1 MCFKINRLTLKH
13 NINRMNPLKKLSK
26 IFLIFFFSL
35 VGTKSSVA
43 QISDS
48 TQNIRAIS
56 SMLDSLVTLN
66 HVVRFNCLDAN
77 CFNSSMANTG
87 VIPYFSDEEYI
98 ARMSKISCPIPLS
111 YNRYVKDFID
121 LYAYKRRALTQRV
134 MGLSSLY
141 FPMYEEVLDKEGLPL
156 EFKYL
161 SIIESALNPV
171 AVSRVGATGLWQF
184 MYSTGIIYD
193 LKVNS
198 FTDDRRDPVKSTHAA
213 CKYFKDMYSIYGDW
227 LLVIASYNC
236 GAGNVNKAIK
246 RSGGKKNFWEIM
258 QYLPA
263 ETRSY
268 VPAFIAVTYVMNYS
282 RDHNLYPITPAYS
295 YFQVDTINVTK
306 QVNFNVLANQI
317 DLPLDV
323 ISFLNP
329 IYKKNYIPDTEESY
343 TLRLPTNKIALYM
356 AKEEQIIASSIPPP
370 KPVMPIA
377 VKVVIKDSA
386 STDSSLAIQ
395 QIDSTN
401 AVAQTVEVVKTQYKF
416 VEKKVVKT
424 HIVRKNESVTS
435 VAALYKMS
443 VAELKRINRLKTN
456 LLLKGQRL
464 TVNTSVKTKVPVE
477 NSSVTIKQKSI
488 SNTSTDIVT
497 ATAVK
502 DSSGKA
508 LIVDA
513 KTDSIAVNMAKT
525 NPAPPVVTPKY
536 IYYLVQPGDTLWN
549 IARRYNGVTIEMIK
563 NINNLRSS
571 ELKIGTKL
579 KVLVNG

>member
-1 MCFKINRLTLKH
+1 M
-13 NINRMNPLKKLSK
+13 
-26 IFLIFFFSL
+26 
-35 VGTKSSVA
+35 GTKSSVA
-43 QISDS
+43 QVSDS
-48 TQNIRAIS
+48 TQNITAIS

-77 CFNSSMANTG
+77 CFNASMANTG
-87 VIPYFSDEEYI
+87 VIPYFSEDEYI

-134 MGLSSLY
+134 MGLSNLY

-198 FTDDRRDPVKSTHAA
+198 FTDDRRDPVKSTYAA

-282 RDHNLYPITPAYS
+282 REHNLYPITPAYS

-329 IYKKNYIPDTEESY
+329 IYKKNYIPDTEERY

-356 AKEEQIIASSIPPP
+356 AKEEQILALSTPAP
-370 KPVMPIA
+370 KPVMPA
-377 VKVVIKDSA
+377 VAKVVVRDTSSTDTTA
-386 STDSSLAIQ
+386 VAQQTDSSGVNTAELP
-395 QIDSTN
+395 
-401 AVAQTVEVVKTQYKF
+401 EVKTQYKF
-416 VEKKVVKT
+416 VDKKVVKT
-424 HIVRKNESVTS
+424 HIVRKNESVAS
-435 VAALYKMS
+435 VAAIYNMS
-443 VAELKRINRLKTN
+443 TAELKRINRLKSN
-456 LLLKGQRL
+456 KLLKGQKL
-464 TVNTSVKTKVPVE
+464 SVNTTVKVKVPIE
-477 NSSVTIKQKSI
+477 NNNNQANNKSNSSVATETGSKSA
-488 SNTSTDIVT
+488 N
-497 ATAVK
+497 
-502 DSSGKA
+502 
-508 LIVDA
+508 
-513 KTDSIAVNMAKT
+513 
-525 NPAPPVVTPKY
+525 VVTQADTTITDNANTNTTNQVKQPKY
-536 IYYLVQPGDTLWN
+536 VYHLVQPGDTLWN
-549 IARRYNGVTIEMIK
+549 IAKRYNGVTIEMIK

-571 ELKIGTKL
+571 QLKVGTKL
-579 KVLVNG
+579 KVLVSG

>member
-1 MCFKINRLTLKH
+1 
-13 NINRMNPLKKLSK
+13 MNPLKKLSK
-26 IFLIFFFSL
+26 IFLIFFFCL
-35 VGTKSSVA
+35 MGIKTSVA
-43 QISDS
+43 QVSDS
-48 TQNIRAIS
+48 TQNITAIS

-77 CFNSSMANTG
+77 CFNASMANTG

-98 ARMSKISCPIPLS
+98 SRMSKISCPIPLS

-198 FTDDRRDPVKSTHAA
+198 FTDDRRDPVKSTYAA

-258 QYLPA
+258 QFLPA

-282 RDHNLYPITPAYS
+282 REHNLYPITPAYS

-329 IYKKNYIPDTEESY
+329 IYKKNYIPDTEERY

-356 AKEEQIIASSIPPP
+356 AKEEQILALSTPPP
-370 KPVMPIA
+370 KPVMPVVA
-377 VKVVIKDSA
+377 KVVVRDSS
-386 STDSSLAIQ
+386 STDS
-395 QIDSTN
+395 T
-401 AVAQTVEVVKTQYKF
+401 AVAQQTDSSGVNTAEQPEVKTQYKF

-424 HIVRKNESVTS
+424 HIVRKNESVAS
-435 VAALYKMS
+435 VAAIYNMS
-443 VAELKRINRLKTN
+443 AAELKRINRLKSN
-456 LLLKGQRL
+456 KLLKGQRL
-464 TVNTSVKTKVPVE
+464 SVNTTVKVKVPIE
-477 NSSVTIKQKSI
+477 NNNNQANNKPKSTQNSSVVDSVTNSKSANTVMQADTTITDNTNKNTINQVKQ
-488 SNTSTDIVT
+488 
-497 ATAVK
+497 
-502 DSSGKA
+502 
-508 LIVDA
+508 
-513 KTDSIAVNMAKT
+513 
-525 NPAPPVVTPKY
+525 PKY
-536 IYYLVQPGDTLWN
+536 VYHLVQPGDTLWN
-549 IARRYNGVTIEMIK
+549 ISKRYNGVSIEMIK

-571 ELKIGTKL
+571 ELKVGTKL
-579 KVLVNG
+579 KVLVSG

>member
-1 MCFKINRLTLKH
+1 
-13 NINRMNPLKKLSK
+13 
-26 IFLIFFFSL
+26 
-35 VGTKSSVA
+35 
-43 QISDS
+43 
-48 TQNIRAIS
+48 
-56 SMLDSLVTLN
+56 MLDSLVTLN

-77 CFNSSMANTG
+77 CFNASMANTG

-134 MGLSSLY
+134 MGLSNLY

-198 FTDDRRDPVKSTHAA
+198 FTDDRRDPVKSTYAA

-282 RDHNLYPITPAYS
+282 REHNLYPITPAYS

-329 IYKKNYIPDTEESY
+329 IYKKNYIPDTEERY

-356 AKEEQIIASSIPPP
+356 AKEEQILALSTPPP
-370 KPVMPIA
+370 KPVMPVVARVVVRDTSSTDTTA
-377 VKVVIKDSA
+377 VA
-386 STDSSLAIQ
+386 QQTDSSGV
-395 QIDSTN
+395 N
-401 AVAQTVEVVKTQYKF
+401 TVEQPEVKTQYKF
-416 VEKKVVKT
+416 VDKKVVKT
-424 HIVRKNESVTS
+424 HIVRKNESVAS
-435 VAALYKMS
+435 VAAIYNMS
-443 VAELKRINRLKTN
+443 AAELKRLNRLKSN
-456 LLLKGQRL
+456 KLLKGQRL
-464 TVNTSVKTKVPVE
+464 SVNTTVKVKVPIE
-477 NSSVTIKQKSI
+477 NNNQANNKSNSAQNNSEIANESSLKSA
-488 SNTSTDIVT
+488 N
-497 ATAVK
+497 
-502 DSSGKA
+502 
-508 LIVDA
+508 
-513 KTDSIAVNMAKT
+513 
-525 NPAPPVVTPKY
+525 VVTQADTTNTDNANTNTTNQVKQPKY
-536 IYYLVQPGDTLWN
+536 VYHLVQPGDTLWN
-549 IARRYNGVTIEMIK
+549 IAKRYNGVTIEMIK

-571 ELKIGTKL
+571 QLKVGTKL
-579 KVLVNG
+579 KVLVSG

>member
-1 MCFKINRLTLKH
+1 MSSKIKRLTTKH
-13 NINRMNPLKKLSK
+13 NLKRMNSLKKLSK
-26 IFLIFFFSL
+26 IFLIFFFCL
-35 VGTKSSVA
+35 MGIKSSVA
-43 QISDS
+43 QVNDS
-48 TQNIRAIS
+48 TQNITAIS

-77 CFNSSMANTG
+77 CFNASMANTG

-98 ARMSKISCPIPLS
+98 SRMSKISCPIPLS

-198 FTDDRRDPVKSTHAA
+198 FTDDRRDPVKSTYAA

-258 QYLPA
+258 QFLPA

-282 RDHNLYPITPAYS
+282 REHNLYPITPAYS

-329 IYKKNYIPDTEESY
+329 IYKKNYIPDTEERY

-356 AKEEQIIASSIPPP
+356 AKEEQILALSTPPP
-370 KPVMPIA
+370 KPVMPVVA
-377 VKVVIKDSA
+377 KVVVRDSS
-386 STDSSLAIQ
+386 STDS
-395 QIDSTN
+395 T
-401 AVAQTVEVVKTQYKF
+401 AVAQQTDSSGVNTAEQPEVKTQYKF

-424 HIVRKNESVTS
+424 HIVRKNESVAS
-435 VAALYKMS
+435 VAAIYNMS
-443 VAELKRINRLKTN
+443 AAELKRINRLKSN
-456 LLLKGQRL
+456 KLLKGQRL
-464 TVNTSVKTKVPVE
+464 SVNTTVKVKVPIE
-477 NSSVTIKQKSI
+477 NNNNQANNKPKSTQNSSVVDSVTNSKSANTVMQADTTITDNTNKNTINQVKQ
-488 SNTSTDIVT
+488 
-497 ATAVK
+497 
-502 DSSGKA
+502 
-508 LIVDA
+508 
-513 KTDSIAVNMAKT
+513 
-525 NPAPPVVTPKY
+525 PKY
-536 IYYLVQPGDTLWN
+536 VYHLVQPGDTLWN
-549 IARRYNGVTIEMIK
+549 ISKRYNGVSIEMIK

-571 ELKIGTKL
+571 QLKVGTKL
-579 KVLVNG
+579 KVLVSG

>member
-1 MCFKINRLTLKH
+1 MGKT
-13 NINRMNPLKKLSK
+13 
-26 IFLIFFFSL
+26 
-35 VGTKSSVA
+35 SSIA
-43 QISDS
+43 QVTDS
-48 TQNIRAIS
+48 TQNITAIS

-87 VIPYFSDEEYI
+87 VIPYFSDEEYT
-98 ARMSKISCPIPLS
+98 ARMAKISCPIPLS

-121 LYAYKRRALTQRV
+121 LYAYRRRALTQRV
-134 MGLSSLY
+134 MGLSNLY
-141 FPMYEEVLDKEGLPL
+141 FPMYEEILDKEGLPL

-184 MYSTGIIYD
+184 MYSTGILYD

-198 FTDDRRDPVKSTHAA
+198 FTDDRRDPVKSTYAA
-213 CKYFKDMYSIYGDW
+213 CKYFKDMYAIYGDW

-268 VPAFIAVTYVMNYS
+268 VPAFIAVAYVMNYS
-282 RDHNLYPITPAYS
+282 REHNLYPITPAYS

-306 QVNFNVLANQI
+306 QVNFNVIASQI

-356 AKEEQIIASSIPPP
+356 AKEEQILALSTPPP
-370 KPVMPIA
+370 KPVMQVIA
-377 VKVVIKDSA
+377 RTVVQDTS
-386 STDSSLAIQ
+386 STDSAGVAVQ
-395 QIDSTN
+395 VDSANTN
-401 AVAQTVEVVKTQYKF
+401 NTVQVARTEYKY
-416 VEKKVVKT
+416 VEKKVVKV
-424 HIVRKNESVTS
+424 HVVRKNESVAS
-435 VAALYKMS
+435 VASDYGMT
-443 VAELKRINRLKTN
+443 VTELKRLNRLRSNN
-456 LLLKGQRL
+456 LQRGQRISVNTTIRIKVPIENSSIASKPKTTSTNSNSTETSVNDTSL
-464 TVNTSVKTKVPVE
+464 KTATTEIKSDSIADNSPQVNTSTPVK
-477 NSSVTIKQKSI
+477 
-488 SNTSTDIVT
+488 
-497 ATAVK
+497 
-502 DSSGKA
+502 
-508 LIVDA
+508 
-513 KTDSIAVNMAKT
+513 
-525 NPAPPVVTPKY
+525 TPKY
-536 IYYLVQPGDTLWN
+536 VYHLVQPGDTLWN

-571 ELKIGTKL
+571 ELKVGTKL
-579 KVLVNG
+579 KVLVSG

>member
-1 MCFKINRLTLKH
+1 M
-13 NINRMNPLKKLSK
+13 
-26 IFLIFFFSL
+26 
-35 VGTKSSVA
+35 GTKSSVA
-43 QISDS
+43 QVSDS
-48 TQNIRAIS
+48 TQNITAIS

-77 CFNSSMANTG
+77 CFNASMANTG

-134 MGLSSLY
+134 MGLSNLY

-198 FTDDRRDPVKSTHAA
+198 FTDDRRDPVKSTYAA
-213 CKYFKDMYSIYGDW
+213 CKYFKDMYAIYGDW

-258 QYLPA
+258 QFLPA

-282 RDHNLYPITPAYS
+282 REHNLYPITPAYS

-306 QVNFNVLANQI
+306 QVNFNVLASQI

-329 IYKKNYIPDTEESY
+329 IYKKNYIPDTEERY

-356 AKEEQIIASSIPPP
+356 AKEEQILALSTPPP
-370 KPVMPIA
+370 KPVMPVAKVIVRDPSISDSTAIA
-377 VKVVIKDSA
+377 QQ
-386 STDSSLAIQ
+386 TDSSGVNTSEQPAAI
-395 QIDSTN
+395 
-401 AVAQTVEVVKTQYKF
+401 TQYKY
-416 VEKKVVKT
+416 VDKKVVKT
-424 HIVRKNESVTS
+424 HIVRKNESVAS
-435 VAALYKMS
+435 VAAIYNMS
-443 VAELKRINRLKTN
+443 AAELKRINRLKSN
-456 LLLKGQRL
+456 KLLKGQRL
-464 TVNTSVKTKVPVE
+464 SVNTTVKVKVPVE
-477 NSSVTIKQKSI
+477 NNKLANNKSKSTQNNTI
-488 SNTSTDIVT
+488 
-497 ATAVK
+497 AV
-502 DSSGKA
+502 DTSGKESS
-508 LIVDA
+508 LNTTNVEG
-513 KTDSIAVNMAKT
+513 KTDTTRVAKVDQT
-525 NPAPPVVTPKY
+525 NQVKQPKY
-536 IYYLVQPGDTLWN
+536 VYHLVQPGDTLWN
-549 IARRYNGVTIEMIK
+549 IAKRYNGVTIEMIK

-571 ELKIGTKL
+571 QLKVGTKL
-579 KVLVNG
+579 KVLVSG

>member
-1 MCFKINRLTLKH
+1 MFS
-13 NINRMNPLKKLSK
+13 LKKLSSAFLV
-26 IFLIFFFSL
+26 IFICLI
-35 VGTKSSVA
+35 GKTSSNA
-43 QISDS
+43 QVTDS
-48 TQNIRAIS
+48 TQNITAIS

-87 VIPYFSDEEYI
+87 VIPYFSDQEYI
-98 ARMSKISCPIPLS
+98 ERMAKISCPIPLS

-134 MGLSSLY
+134 MGLSNLY

-198 FTDDRRDPVKSTHAA
+198 FTDDRRDPVKSTYAA

-258 QYLPA
+258 QFLPA

-282 RDHNLYPITPAYS
+282 REHNLYPITPAYS

-329 IYKKNYIPDTEESY
+329 IYKKNYIPDTEERY

-356 AKEEQIIASSIPPP
+356 AKEEQILALSTPP
-370 KPVMPIA
+370 
-377 VKVVIKDSA
+377 
-386 STDSSLAIQ
+386 
-395 QIDSTN
+395 
-401 AVAQTVEVVKTQYKF
+401 TQYKY
-416 VEKKVVKT
+416 VDKKVVKT
-424 HIVRKNESVTS
+424 HIVRKNESVAS
-435 VAALYKMS
+435 VAAIYNMTS
-443 VAELKRINRLKTN
+443 AELKRMNRLRSN
-456 LLLKGQRL
+456 SLMKGQRL
-464 TVNTSVKTKVPVE
+464 SVNTTVKVKVPVE
-477 NSSVTIKQKSI
+477 SNQAINKPKPTQNNVAVVDSS
-488 SNTSTDIVT
+488 
-497 ATAVK
+497 AK
-502 DSSGKA
+502 DSSLKTA
-508 LIVDA
+508 NVED
-513 KTDSIAVNMAKT
+513 KTDSTAVAK
-525 NPAPPVVTPKY
+525 VTPTIKVKQPKY
-536 IYYLVQPGDTLWN
+536 VYHLVQPGDTLWN
-549 IARRYNGVTIEMIK
+549 IAKRYNGVTIEMIK

-571 ELKIGTKL
+571 ELKVGTKL
-579 KVLVNG
+579 KVLVSG